1 MRKTILSLSVAA
13 AALAAPLTAAAQA
26 TPAPAVTGNMT
37 LASDYRFRGISQTFE
52 EPALQG
58 GFDYAHASGF
68 YIGNWNSSISDSFY
82 AGSPLEMDFYGG
94 YKRAFGDIGLD
105 LGAIYYYYPGSNAP
119 ALGGKISNTELYIG
133 GSWKFLS
140 LKYYHAVSDFFSLPN
155 SKNSN
160 YLDFAATWDLGNGWG
175 VNGHVGHQKV
185 KGLSNADYTD
195 YKLGVTKDIA
205 GWVFGLAWV
214 DTDAEAAAY
223 TATNAGGKTKNLAD
237 STIVLSVSKTF

>member
-1 MRKTILSLSVAA
+1 MRTTILSLSVAG
-13 AALAAPLTAAAQA
+13 ALAAPLTAAAQA

-68 YIGNWNSSISDSFY
+68 YLGNWNSNVSETFY
-82 AGSPLEMDFYGG
+82 AGAPLEMDFYGG
-94 YKRAFGDIGLD
+94 YKRSFGDIGLD
-105 LGAIYYYYPGSNAP
+105 VGAIYYYYPGSNLA
-119 ALGGKISNTELYIG
+119 GVGKIDNTELYIG

-140 LKYYHAVSDFFSLPN
+140 LKYYHAVSDFFSVPGT
-155 SKNSN
+155 KNSN

-175 VNGHVGHQKV
+175 INGHIGHQKV
-185 KGLSNADYTD
+185 KGVSNADYTD

-205 GWVFGLAWV
+205 GFVFGLAWV

-223 TATNAGGKTKNLAD
+223 TFTNAAGKTVNLAD
-237 STIVLSVSKTF
+237 STILFSVSKTF